1 MDNYFETN
9 NLTNNRYELF
19 DLSGKLVKEND
30 FYQSAQINLS
40 ALSKGT
46 YLLKIHDEN
55 GYVNKKV
62 IVE

>member
-30 FYQSAQINLS
+30 FYQSVKINLS